1 MRAVVC
7 GAGIAGLAL
16 AHCLC
21 EHGWDVVVLERA
33 PGPREHGYMID
44 FWGPGFDAAEAMGLL
59 PRLRERGY
67 RIEGAGYYDDAG
79 RLRATIS
86 YRQLADAIGGDRLLS
101 LLRPDLERTLRES
114 LPDGADLRFGAGVVA
129 VDVAVVD
136 VGDGTGERVRVRTD
150 GGEVFHADL
159 LVGADGVH
167 STVRRL
173 VFGPEPE
180 FLRYLGYHTAAFV
193 FDDPEVCDQ
202 VRGRF
207 CLTDSVAAQLGF
219 YGLRDGRV
227 ATFAVHRTPDPTLP
241 PDHRA
246 AVRRAYAA
254 LGWVAPRA
262 LAACPPH
269 GEVYYDQVAQIQM
282 PTWSRGRVTLV
293 GDAGYA
299 VSLLAG
305 SGASLAVAGAYVLAQ
320 HLARA
325 DTVEDALAR
334 YEQTWRP
341 IVTAKQREAR
351 TTARWFVPRTPTGA
365 AVRRALL
372 RLSQLPGLDR
382 RLGRLLTGKPTTVVQ
397 QLAHRS

>member
-1 MRAVVC
+1 MTAMRAVVG

-16 AHCLC
+16 ARCLSD
-21 EHGWDVVVLERA
+21 HGWDVVVLERA
-33 PGPREHGYMID
+33 PGPREQGYMID
-44 FWGPGFDAAEAMGLL
+44 FFGPGFDAAEAMGVL
-59 PRLRERGY
+59 PRLRELGY
-67 RIEGAGYYDDAG
+67 QVEGAGYYDAAG
-79 RLRATIS
+79 RLRAEIS

-101 LLRPDLERTLRES
+101 LLRPDLEQTLRES
-114 LPDGADLRFGAGVVA
+114 LPSGVDLRFGACVT
-129 VDVAVVD
+129 DVADSGADSGGQVV
-136 VGDGTGERVRVRTD
+136 VRTA
-150 GGEVFHADL
+150 GGQVFDADL
-159 LVGADGVH
+159 VVGADGVH

-173 VFGPEPE
+173 VFGPEQE

-193 FDDPEVCDQ
+193 FDDPQVCDQ

-227 ATFAVHRTPDPTLP
+227 ATFAVHRTPDPALP
-241 PDHRA
+241 PDHQA
-246 AVRRAYAA
+246 AVRRAYAG

-269 GEVYYDQVAQIQM
+269 GEVYYDQVAQIEM

-293 GDAGYA
+293 GDACYA

-305 SGASLAVAGAYVLAQ
+305 QGASLGIAGAYVLAEQ
-320 HLARA
+320 LARA

-351 TTARWFVPRTPTGA
+351 KTARWFVPRA
-365 AVRRALL
+365 AIGVWGRRAVL
-372 RLSQLPGLDR
+372 RLSHLPGLDR
-382 RLGRLLTGKPTTVVQ
+382 QIARLLTGKPTTVVQ
-397 QLAHRS
+397 QLAHPS

>member
-16 AHCLC
+16 AHCLAG
-21 EHGWDVVVLERA
+21 HGWDVVVLERA

-44 FWGPGFDAAEAMGLL
+44 IWGPGFDAAEAMGVL
-59 PRLRERGY
+59 PRLREQSY
-67 RIEGAGYYDDAG
+67 RVDGAGYHDAAG
-79 RLRATIS
+79 RVRARIG

-114 LPDGADLRFGAGVVA
+114 LPDGVDLRFGAGVRGVADGAGAPVA
-129 VDVAVVD
+129 V
-136 VGDGTGERVRVRTD
+136 RTN
-150 GGEVFHADL
+150 GGEVFDADL
-159 LVGADGVH
+159 VVGADGVH

-193 FDDPEVCDQ
+193 FDDPQVCDQ

-207 CLTDSVAAQLGF
+207 CLTDSAGAQLGF

-227 ATFAVHRTPDPTLP
+227 AAFAVHRTPDPTLP
-241 PDHRA
+241 PDARA
-246 AVRRAYAA
+246 AVRREYAA

-269 GEVYYDQVAQIQM
+269 GEVYYDQVAQIEM
-282 PTWSRGRVTLV
+282 PAWSRGRVTLV
-293 GDAGYA
+293 GDAGHA

-305 SGASLAVAGAYVLAQ
+305 SGASLGIAGSYVLAE

-325 DTVEDALAR
+325 GTVEDALAR
-334 YEQTWRP
+334 YERTWRP

-351 TTARWFVPRTPTGA
+351 RTARWFVPRTASGV
-365 AVRRALL
+365 AVRRAVLHVS
-372 RLSQLPGLDR
+372 RLPGLDR
-382 RLGRLLTGKPTTVVQ
+382 RLGRLLTGKPTTIVQ
-397 QLAHRS
+397 ELAHRTVRNR

>member
-16 AHCLC
+16 ARCLSG
-21 EHGWDVVVLERA
+21 HGWDVVVLERA
-33 PGPREHGYMID
+33 PGPREQGYMID
-44 FWGPGFDAAEAMGLL
+44 FFGPGFDAAEAMGVL
-59 PRLRERGY
+59 PRLRELGY
-67 RIEGAGYYDDAG
+67 RVEGAGYYDGTG
-79 RLRATIS
+79 RRRAEVS

-101 LLRPDLERTLRES
+101 LLRPDLERVLRES
-114 LPDGADLRFGAGVVA
+114 LTCGVDLQFGACVLAVDDTGGQVVVTTSDGQVFDADLV
-129 VDVAVVD
+129 
-136 VGDGTGERVRVRTD
+136 
-150 GGEVFHADL
+150 
-159 LVGADGVH
+159 VGADGVH

-173 VFGPEPE
+173 VFGPERE

-193 FDDPEVCDQ
+193 FDDPQVSDQ

-227 ATFAVHRTPDPTLP
+227 ATFAVHRTADPALP
-241 PDHRA
+241 PDHQA
-246 AVRRAYAA
+246 AVRRAYAG

-282 PTWSRGRVTLV
+282 PTWSRGRVSLV
-293 GDAGYA
+293 GDACYA

-305 SGASLAVAGAYVLAQ
+305 QGASLAIAGAYVLAEQ
-320 HLARA
+320 LARA

-334 YEQTWRP
+334 YEQAWRP
-341 IVTAKQREAR
+341 VAAAKQREAR
-351 TTARWFVPRTPTGA
+351 RTARWFVPRTA
-365 AVRRALL
+365 AGVWIRRAALQM
-372 RLSQLPGLDR
+372 SHLPGLDR
-382 RLGRLLTGKPTTVVQ
+382 RIARLLTGKPTTLVQ
-397 QLAHRS
+397 QLAHRPRD

>member
-1 MRAVVC
+1 V
-7 GAGIAGLAL
+7 
-16 AHCLC
+16 
-21 EHGWDVVVLERA
+21 
-33 PGPREHGYMID
+33 
-44 FWGPGFDAAEAMGLL
+44 L
-59 PRLRERGY
+59 PRLRELGY
-67 RIEGAGYYDDAG
+67 RVEGAGYYDAAG
-79 RLRATIS
+79 RLRAEIS

-101 LLRPDLERTLRES
+101 LLRPDLEQTLRES
-114 LPDGADLRFGAGVVA
+114 LPDGVDLRFGAC
-129 VDVAVVD
+129 VVD
-136 VGDGTGERVRVRTD
+136 VDDVTGDSVVVRTN
-150 GGEVFHADL
+150 GGEVFDADL
-159 LVGADGVH
+159 VVGADGVH

-173 VFGPEPE
+173 IFGPEPE

-193 FDDPEVCDQ
+193 FDDPQVCDQ

-241 PDHRA
+241 PDHQA
-246 AVRRAYAA
+246 AVRRAYAG

-293 GDAGYA
+293 GDACYA

-305 SGASLAVAGAYVLAQ
+305 QGASLGIAGAYVLAEQ
-320 HLARA
+320 LARA
-325 DTVEDALAR
+325 DTVQDALAR

-351 TTARWFVPRTPTGA
+351 TTARWFVPRTATEVA
-365 AVRRALL
+365 ARRAVL
-372 RLSQLPGLDR
+372 RVSRLPGLDR
-382 RLGRLLTGKPTTVVQ
+382 QIGRLLTGKPTTLVQ